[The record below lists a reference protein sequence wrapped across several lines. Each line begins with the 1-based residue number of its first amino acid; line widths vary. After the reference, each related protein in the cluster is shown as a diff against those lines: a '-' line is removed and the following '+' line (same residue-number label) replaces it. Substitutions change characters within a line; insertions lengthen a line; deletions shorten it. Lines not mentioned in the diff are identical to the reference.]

1 MTGGIAAISAVWC
14 LALTP
19 VRIMNRLAAVPIS
32 TNAAITR
39 VRVMIMSVSS
49 VQPANVVSTDGHGV
63 VLTDDAAVSDLDDA
77 IRIRDGA
84 LVVSHHDHR
93 AATLV
98 RQELEQLEH
107 GAAGL

>member
-32 TNAAITR
+32 TNAAVTR
-39 VRVMIMSVSS
+39 VLVMIMSASS
-49 VQPANVVSTDGHGV
+49 PPAANVASTDRHRV
-63 VLTDDAAVSDLDDA
+63 VLPDDAAVGDLDDA

-84 LVVSHHDHR
+84 LVVGHHDHR

-98 RQELEQLEH
+98 GQALEQVEY